1 MTRKWEVRFANSCSL
16 TLQRFLFVFIV
27 FVLWR
32 SSDFHVTF
40 HVRDS
45 QLVHFCSSVYCFHPH
60 EERNYKQHGNKRK
73 NRRGSVEN
81 DLWAYFWRFLR
92 RVHCSFSVLLVN
104 NLPNK
109 TTWEVIFVFQ
119 LTASASCVSDHVS
132 AWSDPCVYS
141 CVTRPD
147 TIKKKIAY
155 SVCVALPVTC
165 DRYRFWFAS
174 RASVSFDKPE

>member
-1 MTRKWEVRFANSCSL
+1 MTRKWELRFANSRSL

-40 HVRDS
+40 HFRDS

-81 DLWAYFWRFLR
+81 DLWAYFCRFLR
-92 RVHCSFSVLLVN
+92 RVHCSFSILLVN

-109 TTWEVIFVFQ
+109 TTWEVIFVFNWLLQ
-119 LTASASCVSDHVS
+119 
-132 AWSDPCVYS
+132 
-141 CVTRPD
+141 
-147 TIKKKIAY
+147 
-155 SVCVALPVTC
+155 LPVFLITSPLDLIPAC
-165 DRYRFWFAS
+165 IPMS
-174 RASVSFDKPE
+174 RDLIR

>member
-1 MTRKWEVRFANSCSL
+1 MTRKWELRFANSCSL

-81 DLWAYFWRFLR
+81 DLWAYFCRFLR
-92 RVHCSFSVLLVN
+92 RVHCSFSILLVN

-147 TIKKKIAY
+147 TIKKK
-155 SVCVALPVTC
+155 LPTLFVL
-165 DRYRFWFAS
+165 RYLLLATDMRFWFAS
-174 RASVSFDKPE
+174 RASVPFDKPE